1 MPVKTRSRNPNNPR
15 HTSQPQTHPHAAS
28 NQHPDPT
35 AIIQRAR
42 SEPQTL
48 TPHDVLWLQR
58 TVGNQAVLQTLGTGG
73 PGTGQTP
80 TIQRKWGSPKKRYD
94 DAITYLNNINAGL
107 GGTVRNNTSR
117 FRDGHRI
124 SLGQTGRAIT
134 DLGKR
139 DALRAL
145 LLCLVAFGLRNQLA
159 NAKTEYGA
167 ASRADIDDAIQ
178 SWWPIDGRGAADIA
192 TAAATAPDL
201 GALNLALG
209 RRGTFKTAITCYWT
223 VAYWAFKAG
232 VVSMRFLRDWDEGLN
247 PFKAKDTLLPNPTQY
262 ASPHNVPAGH
272 TVGFFIHDYCVHF
285 AVSTGGGMCAGT
297 NAAALG
303 HPNHAILSIDQI
315 CQAFDRREG
324 RTNACAVK
332 AQLIPNPY

>member
-1 MPVKTRSRNPNNPR
+1 MCCGCSGPSATRLCCKHWVQAGRAQAKPQPS
-15 HTSQPQTHPHAAS
+15 SASGQPQ
-28 NQHPDPT
+28 
-35 AIIQRAR
+35 
-42 SEPQTL
+42 
-48 TPHDVLWLQR
+48 
-58 TVGNQAVLQTLGTGG
+58 
-73 PGTGQTP
+73 
-80 TIQRKWGSPKKRYD
+80 KRYD

-262 ASPHNVPAGH
+262 ASRITSRPGTQLA
-272 TVGFFIHDYCVHF
+272 FS
-285 AVSTGGGMCAGT
+285 STTTAST
-297 NAAALG
+297 LPSPPVA
-303 HPNHAILSIDQI
+303 
-315 CQAFDRREG
+315 
-324 RTNACAVK
+324 ACAP
-332 AQLIPNPY
+332 APTPRLCTPQPRHPQHRPDLPGLRPA